1 MHENGHGFQQNFE
14 KAAKYYEE
22 AAKDGFASAQYN
34 LARLY
39 EYGDGVPLNARKA
52 AKWYK
57 RAAKQ
62 GHSKAQ
68 AALNEYYRTLPPIG
82 RLFELFNN

>member
-1 MHENGHGFQQNFE
+1 M
-14 KAAKYYEE
+14 
-22 AAKDGFASAQYN
+22 
-34 LARLY
+34 
-39 EYGDGVPLNARKA
+39 PLNARKA

-62 GHSKAQ
+62 GHTKAQ
-68 AALNEYYRTLPPIG
+68 AALNEYYRSLPPIG